1 MKKWISTLIVL
12 LLFFLLQIPINAK
25 EKNNWETLDVMTN
38 YAWQLSKQK
47 KFDEAKQLL
56 LFLENEFKENNVENR
71 LSINELRVISA
82 SYEKALDAV
91 ENDGMSYEDRIDKV
105 TQFRLVV
112 DAILSEHQPLWS
124 TMEEPI
130 MTTFAELKT
139 EMEKEDWAAF
149 QHEWNRFLSLYS
161 VIYPSLT
168 VDVDSKNIDKIE
180 THISAVNDKMFF
192 EISKKTRQKHM
203 MEIEKDLKNIFDR
216 VKNDEADPSLL
227 WVMFST
233 GSVIFIALAYT
244 GWKKY
249 KGEKTD
255 KRKEN

>member
-1 MKKWISTLIVL
+1 MDKTPVSKYTNR
-12 LLFFLLQIPINAK
+12 FMATAQIPYLNSVIIASASNNLKCFPTRNPIKTKTKNKLAVGLSGTNAINCGGVS
-25 EKNNWETLDVMTN
+25 E
-38 YAWQLSKQK
+38 SC
-47 KFDEAKQLL
+47 
-56 LFLENEFKENNVENR
+56 

-227 WVMFST
+227 WVMFTT